1 MLTSDVSLS
10 RDPSYAKLVHAWAAD
25 AAGFNEA
32 FKHAWYKLTTRDM
45 GPATR
50 CAGADTPPPQ
60 PFQFPLPPPPP
71 PPSLAPTAEV
81 RAAVQ
86 PATVC
91 ISSRVSNRMQ
101 GSCNR
106 MCQVRAAV
114 AAAVAA
120 AAAAGQAEAAALLPA
135 LAWQCASTFRLTDYL
150 GGCNGARIRFAPQR
164 AWPANEG
171 LVDAGLAYATEY
183 SNPRPTHP

>member
-1 MLTSDVSLS
+1 
-10 RDPSYAKLVHAWAAD
+10 
-25 AAGFNEA
+25 
-32 FKHAWYKLTTRDM
+32 M

-50 CAGADTPPPQ
+50 CAGADTPQPQ

-81 RAAVQ
+81 RAAV
-86 PATVC
+86 
-91 ISSRVSNRMQ
+91 
-101 GSCNR
+101 
-106 MCQVRAAV
+106 

-120 AAAAGQAEAAALLPA
+120 AAAAGQADPAWLLPA
-135 LAWQCASTFRLTDYL
+135 LAWQCASTFRITDYL

-164 AWPANEG
+164 TWPANEG

-183 SNPRPTHP
+183 SNPRPAHP